1 MRTNT
6 INIAEI
12 LSRQPIGTKLYS
24 PLCGEVVFDHITEE
38 GNHIICR
45 SRNIP
50 GSGSVGFT
58 SDGRFY
64 DGKGRVASD
73 GECLLFP
80 SKFLRQWDVT
90 QFEDGDVVAVEIDDM
105 RFDESCLYIMIF
117 EKFDWSVGFIQC
129 HAMMRTN
136 SDDWCGD
143 RSCFDFFRNP
153 YEVRVSC
160 RAAYEREVLEIK
172 QALFEHHLQWNAE
185 KKCVEPLPNEEEQTF
200 THFKFE
206 PFDKVLVRDDD
217 DDLWRCDL
225 FESIDEKDG
234 MYNCI
239 GSFRKQCIPY
249 NDDTKHLLCTSKP
262 YKPQA

>member
-90 QFEDGDVVAVEIDDM
+90 QFEDGDVVVVETDDV
-105 RFDESCLYIMIF
+105 RSDEPWLYIMIF
-117 EKFDWSVGFIQC
+117 EKCDWSDGVIRV
-129 HAMMRTN
+129 HA
-136 SDDWCGD
+136 
-143 RSCFDFFRNP
+143 
-153 YEVRVSC
+153 
-160 RAAYEREVLEIK
+160 
-172 QALFEHHLQWNAE
+172 
-185 KKCVEPLPNEEEQTF
+185 
-200 THFKFE
+200 
-206 PFDKVLVRDDD
+206 
-217 DDLWRCDL
+217 
-225 FESIDEKDG
+225 
-234 MYNCI
+234 
-239 GSFRKQCIPY
+239 
-249 NDDTKHLLCTSKP
+249 LLR
-262 YKPQA
+262 